1 MRYTLHSTL
10 LAAVLLLT
18 SCANLQNV
26 DWEKVAAT
34 VAGTSVEIGA
44 SLDLADNPGHRPLY
58 AAAKG
63 ALDKI
68 VNDGTFDP
76 VEFQKALRLLPVAA
90 FHGET
95 GALLTGLIV
104 QVYDS
109 ATSELIIVESDRAL
123 GKVIV
128 AVRDGLQRALTKAVV
143 QTKAIKPGVKQV
155 PRKMVVKSTQII

>member
-1 MRYTLHSTL
+1 MRNTLHSTL
-10 LAAVLLLT
+10 IAAFLLLT

-34 VAGTSVEIGA
+34 VAGTSIEIGA
-44 SLDLADNPGHRPLY
+44 SLDLAENPSHRPLY

-68 VNDGTFDP
+68 VNDGKFDP

-95 GALLTGLIV
+95 GALLTGMIV
-104 QVYDS
+104 QVYD
-109 ATSELIIVESDRAL
+109 AVTGELIIVESDGAL
-123 GKVIV
+123 GKVML
-128 AVRDGLQRALTKAVV
+128 AVRDGLDRALAKAVI
-143 QTKAIKPGVKQV
+143 QTKALPTRSKDK
-155 PRKMVVKSTQII
+155 PRKIVVKSTQII